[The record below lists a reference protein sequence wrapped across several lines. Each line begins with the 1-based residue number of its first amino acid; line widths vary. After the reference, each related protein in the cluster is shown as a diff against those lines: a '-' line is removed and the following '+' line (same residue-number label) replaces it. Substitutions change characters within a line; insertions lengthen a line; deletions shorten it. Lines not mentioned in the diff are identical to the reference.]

1 VRRRIG
7 FYPAAIDTLAPS
19 DEIIVILIRAWYE
32 NEQLR
37 ARVTFAPRT
46 SGARRTVVVGS
57 VDDIHRIVVD
67 EIESKRP
74 GAPPR

>member
-1 VRRRIG
+1 M
-7 FYPAAIDTLAPS
+7 
-19 DEIIVILIRAWYE
+19 ILIRAWYE

-74 GAPPR
+74 GAFPR